1 MKPINNLDVIFK
13 KNAKD
18 PFNFNIK
25 TIKINN
31 KCISIRKSLRSHK
44 KIVYNYNRKYN
55 FKPKFIYYCNGCDV
69 MSTRKYCVRCKKKLF
84 NLEDFDKDGELNND
98 INIDIS
104 DSEKSTYNLKNF
116 VVNDSEKNYYCP
128 DCKEYRYSE
137 FHTCVSRYEFIFN
150 QNSYIND
157 NNILFNDNYLSNQ
170 SFDRLDF

>member
-1 MKPINNLDVIFK
+1 
-13 KNAKD
+13 
-18 PFNFNIK
+18 
-25 TIKINN
+25 
-31 KCISIRKSLRSHK
+31 
-44 KIVYNYNRKYN
+44 
-55 FKPKFIYYCNGCDV
+55 

-137 FHTCVSRYEFIFN
+137 FHTCVSR
-150 QNSYIND
+150 
-157 NNILFNDNYLSNQ
+157 
-170 SFDRLDF
+170 